1 MYPLP
6 STLPPTLLYSKD
18 VDALLVLGQHGP
30 RNRPHVAQG
39 RHPEQDTRSVS
50 PPLLL
55 FPHQAD
61 PPDALPTHVPSGK
74 VAARIAVVLMGK
86 HKPVFDRGSASSFVL
101 SVSLSGLL
109 LRAFA

>member
-1 MYPLP
+1 M
-6 STLPPTLLYSKD
+6 STLFSSSANTALATGRMWHKVDIQNRTL
-18 VDALLVLGQHGP
+18 GP
-30 RNRPHVAQG
+30 SLH
-39 RHPEQDTRSVS
+39 SL

-55 FPHQAD
+55 FPHQAE
-61 PPDALPTHVPSGK
+61 PPDVLPTHLPSGK